1 MLTNR
6 RSKTSKSRSQ
16 SGRPESGANT
26 SKLTLLLIL
35 VSFLDIMVL
44 SNETSFNTSN
54 HENTIWYLGR
64 KTLMS

>member
-1 MLTNR
+1 M
-6 RSKTSKSRSQ
+6 
-16 SGRPESGANT
+16 T
-26 SKLTLLLIL
+26 SKLTLLLTL

-64 KTLMS
+64 TTLMSWEITYPQFWTGAVSHCT